1 VVPQPPP
8 TWYTLG
14 GRLRSVALRYRFCL
28 VQQSAAPARWG
39 VRRALFA
46 TPATNREG
54 LPAGPTVR
62 SAELAR
68 LEAVLFLAREPLSTR
83 KLAQLADLADGT
95 QARTLA
101 RALDRLYDEEN
112 RSFRVIEVAG
122 GFQLLSRPQ
131 FAPWLRRLCSAPVE
145 VRLSGPALE
154 TLAVVAYRQPV
165 LRVAIEAVRG
175 VQCGEIL
182 RQLMERDLVKI
193 VGRSDE
199 LGGHFCTAPRDVFFK
214 SSVFRAW
221 SSCPAEIC
229 CSLMKPH
236 CGPPRNRRSR
246 KKASRPVRPINSLSR
261 E

>member
-1 VVPQPPP
+1 VFPQPPP

-199 LGGHFCTAPRDVFFK
+199 LGRPLLYGTTRRFLQVFGLQSLEQLPRRDLLQLDETALRPTEE
-214 SSVFRAW
+214 SAISEESIAA
-221 SSCPAEIC
+221 SPADQ
-229 CSLMKPH
+229 
-236 CGPPRNRRSR
+236 
-246 KKASRPVRPINSLSR
+246 
-261 E
+261 

>member
-1 VVPQPPP
+1 VFPQPPP

-131 FAPWLRRLCSAPVE
+131 FAPWLRRLGSAPVE

-199 LGGHFCTAPRDVFFK
+199 LGRPLLYGTTRRFLQVFGLQSLEQLPRRDLLQLDETALRPTEE
-214 SSVFRAW
+214 SAISEESIAA
-221 SSCPAEIC
+221 SPADQ
-229 CSLMKPH
+229 
-236 CGPPRNRRSR
+236 
-246 KKASRPVRPINSLSR
+246 
-261 E
+261 